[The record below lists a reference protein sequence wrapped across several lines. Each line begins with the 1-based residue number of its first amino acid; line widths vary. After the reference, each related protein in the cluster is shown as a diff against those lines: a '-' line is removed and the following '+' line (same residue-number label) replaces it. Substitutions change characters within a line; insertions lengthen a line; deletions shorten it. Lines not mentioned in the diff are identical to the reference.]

1 MNITSITPE
10 QAWQMTLDQLRL
22 EMPKAD
28 FDTWV
33 SSAHFVAFGDGVL
46 TVGIPNAYGRD
57 WLASR
62 LTGTVN
68 RLLTGIL
75 DQPVEVQFTVM
86 EEVSEVQREA
96 ILNEEAPVPEQHPKV
111 LSLQAEY
118 QSIYDEIVHPDQV
131 IVVPGYF
138 LRYIPLLGPD
148 LAWLYV
154 GFRQAAYEAGVSRR
168 PEKKFNAPSKKVAR
182 YAGMS
187 LRAFWR
193 WSAKSDT
200 WNRLRGLV
208 TQVDSP
214 VQWSRGKDGRP
225 HQSARTYRVA
235 MTLPLTPY
243 DERSLRAWLYQQLA
257 QGKTP
262 LAVLEK
268 AMETSPEEI
277 IPWPEKVE
285 GRRDH

>member
-1 MNITSITPE
+1 MNVTSITPE

-22 EMPKAD
+22 EMSKAA

-33 SSAHFVAFGDGVL
+33 SSAHFVAFDDGVL

-62 LTGTVN
+62 LTSTVN

-86 EEVSEVQREA
+86 EEMPERRGEVR

-138 LRYIPLLGPD
+138 LRYIPLLGPE

-154 GFRQAAYEAGVSRR
+154 GFRQAAYEAGASRK
-168 PEKKFNAPSKKVAR
+168 PEKRLMRHPRKW
-182 YAGMS
+182 
-187 LRAFWR
+187 RA
-193 WSAKSDT
+193 
-200 WNRLRGLV
+200 
-208 TQVDSP
+208 SP
-214 VQWSRGKDGRP
+214 G
-225 HQSARTYRVA
+225 
-235 MTLPLTPY
+235 
-243 DERSLRAWLYQQLA
+243 
-257 QGKTP
+257 
-262 LAVLEK
+262 
-268 AMETSPEEI
+268 
-277 IPWPEKVE
+277 
-285 GRRDH
+285 

>member
-1 MNITSITPE
+1 MNIISITPE

-33 SSAHFVAFGDGVL
+33 GSAHFVAFGDGIL

-57 WLASR
+57 WSASR
-62 LTGTVN
+62 LTSTVN

-86 EEVSEVQREA
+86 EEVSKVQREA

-138 LRYIPLLGPD
+138 LRYIPCLVRSWPGCMS
-148 LAWLYV
+148 A
-154 GFRQAAYEAGVSRR
+154 FARQ
-168 PEKKFNAPSKKVAR
+168 PMK
-182 YAGMS
+182 
-187 LRAFWR
+187 
-193 WSAKSDT
+193 
-200 WNRLRGLV
+200 
-208 TQVDSP
+208 QVFLENL
-214 VQWSRGKDGRP
+214 K
-225 HQSARTYRVA
+225 
-235 MTLPLTPY
+235 
-243 DERSLRAWLYQQLA
+243 RSLSLHPRRWRA
-257 QGKTP
+257 TP
-262 LAVLEK
+262 
-268 AMETSPEEI
+268 
-277 IPWPEKVE
+277 
-285 GRRDH
+285 G

>member
-1 MNITSITPE
+1 MNVTSITPE
-10 QAWQMTLDQLRL
+10 QAWQMTSDQLRL

-33 SSAHFVAFGDGVL
+33 SSAHFVSFGDGVI

-75 DQPVEVQFTVM
+75 DQSVEVQFTVM
-86 EEVSEVQREA
+86 EEMPGSREEVGL
-96 ILNEEAPVPEQHPKV
+96 LNEEAPLPEQHPKV

-138 LRYIPLLGPD
+138 LRYIPQLGLE

-154 GFRQAAYEAGVSRR
+154 GFRQAAYEAGVSRK
-168 PEKKFNAPSKKVAR
+168 PEKMFNAPSKKVAR

-193 WSAKSDT
+193 WVARPDT

-208 TQVDSP
+208 TQGDSP

-235 MTLPLTPY
+235 MTLPLTSY
-243 DERSLRAWLYQQLA
+243 DERSLRAWLYRQLS

-262 LAVLEK
+262 FAALEK
-268 AMETSPEEI
+268 AMETPVEEI
-277 IPWPEKVE
+277 IPGQK
-285 GRRDH
+285 R